1 MRYELKTWPK
11 LFSAILAN
19 FKRHE
24 IPVNDRDF
32 REGDELFLE
41 GIAIPICGP
50 TPPGA
55 AVAVKPLYSRS
66 SGPRVYRAD
75 RPRARS
81 RAR

>member
-41 GIAIPICGP
+41 GIG
-50 TPPGA
+50 
-55 AVAVKPLYSRS
+55 SRYADLLR
-66 SGPRVYRAD
+66 RVRLWQ
-75 RPRARS
+75 
-81 RAR
+81 